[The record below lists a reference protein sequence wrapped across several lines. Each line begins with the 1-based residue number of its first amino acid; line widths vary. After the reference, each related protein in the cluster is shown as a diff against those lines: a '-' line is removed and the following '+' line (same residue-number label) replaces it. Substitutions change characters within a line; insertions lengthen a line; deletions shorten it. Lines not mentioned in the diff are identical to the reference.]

1 MARWLYDMARGA
13 ARRRRLVLAIWIG
26 LLVVG
31 GVLGGTLRGELSNTF
46 SIPGIEAQ
54 DAADLLMDEFP
65 AAAGGTYRI
74 VFAAPDGGMLTSA
87 DAQTAIG
94 SGLEQAATVDG
105 VLAVTPVTLSQDQS
119 IGFADVQFAETP
131 ENVADDSKDGVS
143 EAMDAARQAGLQV
156 EFGGSASVEPV
167 SAVNAGE
174 ALGIVVAF
182 VILLITLGS
191 LVGAGLPL
199 LTALIGVGL
208 GVLGIQIVSGFVEL
222 ANVTNTLALMIGL
235 AVGIDYALFIVAR
248 HRSQLADP
256 DMSVSESIGRAIGT
270 AGSAVVFAG
279 LTVVIA
285 LAALAIAGIPF
296 LTAMGLAAAGTVT
309 IAVIVALTLIPALL
323 GFAGER
329 LRPRPARPGP
339 AAAVQPTPA
348 ALSARPTLWL
358 RWARLIHRAPV
369 LFVVVPVVILL
380 VLAVPVL
387 NLRLGLPGNETLP
400 EETTQYQSYQLLT
413 EGFGPGFNATILY
426 VIDGDGISGTDLQ
439 RVTTSIADV
448 IRQDADVAMV
458 GEPTF
463 NEDQSVAILSVVPR
477 TGPDDEATSDLVTRL
492 RDQPRELVE
501 QASGT
506 PYVGGLTPTNIDVSA
521 KLADALP
528 LFIAVIMLLAV
539 LLLMVAF
546 RSVLVPLKA
555 IVGFLL
561 TIGTSIGLTVWVFQ
575 DGHLADLLG
584 VATPA
589 PIVSFIPVLL
599 IGILFGL
606 SMDYE
611 VFLVSRMREE
621 FHHTGSATEAVLR
634 GLAESG
640 RVVCAAAL
648 IMAGVFA
655 GFLLGDDVI
664 VKSIAFALTI
674 GVLIDAFVVRMTI
687 VPAVMFLL
695 GERAWGL
702 PRWLDRIVPNV
713 DIEGASLPA
722 HEPKTASEQVVAETP
737 PRVSAPV
744 TT

>member
-1 MARWLYDMARGA
+1 MARWLYDLARSA

-26 LLVVG
+26 LLVVV
-31 GVLGGTLRGELSNTF
+31 GVLGTTLRGELSNSF

-54 DAADLLMDEFP
+54 GATDLLADEFP
-65 AAAGGTYRI
+65 TATGGTYRV
-74 VFAAPDGGMLTSA
+74 VFAAPDGGVLTSPG
-87 DAQTAIG
+87 AQAAIAN
-94 SGLEQAATVDG
+94 GLEQASTVDG
-105 VLAVTPVTLSQDQS
+105 VLAVTPITLSQDQS
-119 IGFADVQFAETP
+119 IGFADVQFAAVP
-131 ENVADDSKDGVS
+131 ESVPDEAKDGVS
-143 EAMDAARQAGLQV
+143 AAMDAARAAGLQV
-156 EFGGSASVEPV
+156 EFGGSASVEQV

-174 ALGIVVAF
+174 ALGIVVAL
-182 VILLITLGS
+182 VVLLITLGS
-191 LVGAGLPL
+191 LVAAGLPL

-208 GVLGIQIVSGFVEL
+208 GVLGIQIVSGFVDL
-222 ANVTNTLALMIGL
+222 SSITSTLALMIGL

-248 HRSQLADP
+248 YRSQLADP
-256 DMSVSESIGRAIGT
+256 DMSVDESIGRAIGT

-279 LTVVIA
+279 LTVIIA
-285 LAALAIAGIPF
+285 LAALTIAGIPF
-296 LTAMGLAAAGTVT
+296 LSAMGLAAAGTVAV
-309 IAVIVALTLIPALL
+309 AVIVALTLIPALL

-329 LRPRPARPGP
+329 LRPRPTERGLAPSVP
-339 AAAVQPTPA
+339 SASAS
-348 ALSARPTLWL
+348 SARPTLWL
-358 RWARLIHRAPV
+358 RWARLIHRVPA
-369 LFVVVPVVILL
+369 LFVVVPIGLLL
-380 VLAVPVL
+380 VLAVPAL

-400 EETTQYQSYQLLT
+400 EDTTQYQSYQLLT

-426 VIDGDGISGTDLQ
+426 VVDGDGMAGTDL
-439 RVTTSIADV
+439 RTITTSVAEM

-463 NEDQSVAILSVVPR
+463 NEDQSVGILSVVPR
-477 TGPDDEATSDLVTRL
+477 TGPDDEATSGLVERL
-492 RDQPRELVE
+492 RGQPRELVE
-501 QASGT
+501 QAGGI

-528 LFIAVIMLLAV
+528 LFIVVIVLLAV
-539 LLLMVAF
+539 ILLMVAF
-546 RSVLVPLKA
+546 RSILVPLKA
-555 IVGFLL
+555 VVGFLL
-561 TIGTSIGLTVWVFQ
+561 TIGTSLGLTVWVFQ

-584 VATPA
+584 VTTPA

-621 FHHTGSATEAVLR
+621 FHHTGNATEAVLR

-648 IMAGVFA
+648 IMASVFA

-664 VKSIAFALTI
+664 VKSIAFALI
-674 GVLIDAFVVRMTI
+674 VGVLIDAFVVRMTI

-722 HEPKTASEQVVAETP
+722 HGPETGSEPATNGTASRGSLP
-737 PRVSAPV
+737 APM
-744 TT
+744 